1 MATIFHGWNRLPNEL
16 KLEIIF
22 YHMTFCYRISRE
34 RHLDILT
41 SHIEPILRTR
51 NRQLTTM
58 ALETY
63 YKNNEFT
70 VYMDG
75 DEDHYGVDYPPPKYG
90 SMISHLHILARE
102 CDFGLT
108 LEDML
113 LARPSGWRH
122 LLAPKRPLNLEAYEI
137 NIPLSDQSKSLNWQ
151 NHFPNLT
158 NLKLNL
164 RTEFLDYSNTTA
176 LCDECEKAPESWEEA
191 LGWLRET
198 EMGIKARD
206 VQVEILMYDSG
217 DMVEMWCVCSSEAER
232 LLVEMGTKK

>member
-22 YHMTFCYRISRE
+22 YHMTFWHRISRE
-34 RHLDILT
+34 NHLDILA

-75 DEDHYGVDYPPPKYG
+75 DEDYYGVDYPPPKYG
-90 SMISHLHILARE
+90 PMITRLHILARE

-113 LARPSGWRH
+113 LAKPSGWRY
-122 LLAPKRPLNLEAYEI
+122 LLTPKRALDTKAYEI
-137 NIPLSDQSKSLNWQ
+137 NIPRSDQSTSLKWQ
-151 NHFPNLT
+151 EYFLNLT

-164 RTEFLDYSNTTA
+164 RSEFLDYSNTKA
-176 LCDECEKAPESWEEA
+176 LCDKCNKAPESWEEA
-191 LGWLRET
+191 LGWMRET
-198 EMGIKARD
+198 EMGVKASD
-206 VQVEILMYDSG
+206 VQVEISMYESD
-217 DMVEMWCVCSSEAER
+217 ELTEEWCVCSGEAER